1 MNQFPH
7 SPRHPLNRQSGLLAF
22 LPFLLLVSCAA
33 APFLI
38 PAGIEF
44 ARNLLVTSNKNYGG
58 KYSED
63 MNRLMVRLSTPYV
76 AMGLPMGTSPA
87 ALVPPAMLQQQ
98 QQAMM
103 NQMGGQQYGQGM
115 AGQYGMGGYGGYV
128 DQYNPTGA
136 VPGAGYPPGGYG
148 EEQSRTRRDALI
160 SEAPDKGSQPYPG
173 DRRPASSTPH
183 HATTPDGFVLLP
195 IVVSA
200 KARPARCAS
209 GD

>member
-1 MNQFPH
+1 MHACHKLRRRSTSQ
-7 SPRHPLNRQSGLLAF
+7 QAGILAF
-22 LPFLLLVSCAA
+22 LPFLLLASCAA

-44 ARNLLVTSNKNYGG
+44 ARNLLVTGNKNFGG

-103 NQMGGQQYGQGM
+103 GQMGDSRVWRVSTEQGDTEGMSIRTTLPALCRARDTRRADMGCSRAWGM
-115 AGQYGMGGYGGYV
+115 AEWRGMAACQAMEGCRGRSMAIRGRWAEMLIRTI
-128 DQYNPTGA
+128 PTPLCRG
-136 VPGAGYPPGGYG
+136 
-148 EEQSRTRRDALI
+148 
-160 SEAPDKGSQPYPG
+160 
-173 DRRPASSTPH
+173 
-183 HATTPDGFVLLP
+183 
-195 IVVSA
+195 
-200 KARPARCAS
+200 
-209 GD
+209 